1 VDSLNVVR
9 TGLAL
14 LISAHP
20 DMKVVAEA
28 DSADAA
34 LDALK
39 SMRRRL
45 RVVVLVSVALPGPH
59 DGFWLI
65 RSLREL
71 YPTILVLGIG
81 ANVNEMTVSRA
92 LFAGVD
98 GFVDKGSTP
107 EDFVDAIR
115 RVLDGDVVLAGVPL
129 ERLGQVAEELEL
141 ESREEHPLTGRE
153 AEVMTVAAEGL
164 TARQMARRLGV
175 SERTVTT
182 HLQHIYQKL
191 GVGNRVAAIAAAS
204 RFVALGSRPRE

>member
-1 VDSLNVVR
+1 MDSLNVVR

-141 ESREEHPLTGRE
+141 ESRDEQPLTERE